1 VGCEVTTDLSQ
12 HIQRIDHA
20 HMRLDKHEG
29 RIVSL
34 ETHTAVAAERAENIK
49 KSLDKL
55 ESGQSWLIRLVLGAI
70 VAAGLAILMKGGVN
84 VP

>member
-1 VGCEVTTDLSQ
+1 MEFEVTDLNQ

-20 HMRLDKHEG
+20 HQRLDKHDS
-29 RIVSL
+29 RLTSL
-34 ETHTAVAAERAENIK
+34 ETHTAVATERAANIK
-49 KSLDKL
+49 KSLDKI
-55 ESGQSWLIRLVLGAI
+55 EGGQTWIIRLVIGAI